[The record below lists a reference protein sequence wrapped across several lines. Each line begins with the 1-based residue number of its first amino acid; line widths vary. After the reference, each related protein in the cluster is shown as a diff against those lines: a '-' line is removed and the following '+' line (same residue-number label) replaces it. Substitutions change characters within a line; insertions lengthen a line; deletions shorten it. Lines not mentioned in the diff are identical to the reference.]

1 MGNPAIFHNLLKTS
15 VHSWLHVSVQ
25 GRSPFVA
32 LMDTMTNVV
41 GVLTIVLVMIGIS
54 AANAVKKI
62 LSDLPPAT
70 AAQVAEA
77 EAAIDKTKA
86 QLAALSKNTVSIP
99 NLPNQGDINA
109 ELIKLEAH
117 VKEKNIK
124 LFDLTTLN
132 KELTTKF
139 GEFSKQETF
148 KTPEYRPRETGQRN
162 VERITLVHGP

>member
-1 MGNPAIFHNLLKTS
+1 MAKRRHDQEAEL
-15 VHSWLHVSVQ
+15 
-25 GRSPFVA
+25 PFVA

-54 AANAVKKI
+54 IAHAVKKI

-132 KELTTKF
+132 KELTTKS